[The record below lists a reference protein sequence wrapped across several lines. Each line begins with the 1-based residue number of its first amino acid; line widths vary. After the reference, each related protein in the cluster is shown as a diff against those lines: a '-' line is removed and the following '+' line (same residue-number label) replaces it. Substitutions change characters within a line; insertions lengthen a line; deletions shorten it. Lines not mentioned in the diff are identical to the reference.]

1 MYAFVATENRDT
13 IGIITLNRPD
23 KLNAWHQPMR
33 DQFIDAL
40 KTYEEDSGIRAIV
53 LTGAGNRGFCAGQD
67 LGEAATFDPNDAERW
82 AEGWRSLYGMMRSL
96 TKPLIAALNGV
107 AAGSGFQAAL
117 LADVRIGHP
126 GVRMGQTE
134 INSGIASITG
144 PWIMR
149 EMLGLSR
156 TIELTLSGRFMDAEE
171 CHRIGLIHK
180 LVDQESVMDEAL
192 RMAVELA
199 AKPPTAMRI
208 IKQRFKEVTESGF
221 QETIDA
227 AVRWHREAYASG
239 EPQAVTQQFLK
250 NRASKKGPDK

>member
-1 MYAFVATENRDT
+1 
-13 IGIITLNRPD
+13 
-23 KLNAWHQPMR
+23 
-33 DQFIDAL
+33 
-40 KTYEEDSGIRAIV
+40 
-53 LTGAGNRGFCAGQD
+53 
-67 LGEAATFDPNDAERW
+67 
-82 AEGWRSLYGMMRSL
+82 
-96 TKPLIAALNGV
+96 
-107 AAGSGFQAAL
+107 

-192 RMAVELA
+192 RMAGELA

-250 NRASKKGPDK
+250 KRALKNGPDK